1 MIVVSPVVGI
11 YDERLILCCY
21 RGFDYGQTNGQVC
34 RVEPLLRLII

>member
-21 RGFDYGQTNGQVC
+21 IGVLIMDRRMDRF
-34 RVEPLLRLII
+34 VE